1 MAEETV
7 QPTAIDPIIGV
18 TIYLHDEHNL
28 TTLDELDIQY
38 DVIPEPEITLA
49 PRDKNYL
56 STLQNRVKEL
66 QDELAAATRN
76 DLTE

>member
-18 TIYLHDEHNL
+18 TIYLHDERNL

-38 DVIPEPEITLA
+38 DVIPEPEIALA